1 MIICCIDGIDIMV
14 VWHVQFTT
22 VPFLE
27 LDNIVPLAIIHMM
40 YLLVLDHLVQYCDDE
55 VASP

>member
-1 MIICCIDGIDIMV
+1 MTICCIDGIDIMV
-14 VWHVQFTT
+14 VWHVHFTT

-40 YLLVLDHLVQYCDDE
+40 YLLVLGLDQ
-55 VASP
+55 